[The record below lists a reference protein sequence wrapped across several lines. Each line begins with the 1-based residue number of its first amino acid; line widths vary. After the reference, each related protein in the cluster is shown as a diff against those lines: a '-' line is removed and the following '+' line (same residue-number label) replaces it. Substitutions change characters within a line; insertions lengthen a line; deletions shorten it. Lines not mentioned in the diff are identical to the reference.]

1 MFLLWDDHPDFRP
14 GPEVCGMIRL
24 PLDAF
29 RAVLAGAAAA
39 DGFRADGTPLRVF
52 SWQWAGMPA
61 DFPTLV
67 LPALEG

>member
-1 MFLLWDDHPDFRP
+1 
-14 GPEVCGMIRL
+14 MIRL